1 MHINIYYA
9 QGGVEIVVVLDPAHG
24 TTSVEVEVVTDAD
37 THGTESVTLR
47 QQDHDKDAELSRR
60 FHQRCES
67 IGGAMELLHVGQALH
82 KGKCD
87 IEWQMPPLSTVC
99 VCVYVSE

>member
-1 MHINIYYA
+1 MIHINIYYA

-24 TTSVEVEVVTDAD
+24 TASVEVEVVTDAD
-37 THGTESVTLR
+37 SDGAERVTLR
-47 QQDHDKDAELSRR
+47 KQDHDKDAELSRR

-67 IGGAMELLHVGQALH
+67 MGRAMELLHSGQALH
-82 KGKCD
+82 KGRNN

-99 VCVYVSE
+99 V